1 MRNKEIARIFNEIA
15 DMYEMQDI
23 DFKPRAYRKAAQ
35 NIESLGKDIEEIYE
49 DDELKNIPGIGESTA
64 EEIKEYLDTGKVQRL
79 EKLKTDMPVD
89 LRSLSAVETIGP
101 KKIKVLYQQLG
112 VSNLDD
118 LEQAAKQG
126 KIQDLEGFGKKTEEN
141 ILANISFA
149 REKGQR
155 FLLGY
160 VLPEAKEII
169 QELTDQVDQ
178 IELAGSLRRMKET
191 VGDVDILVVSS
202 ESEKVMDYFT
212 NLDRVEQVIAHGKTK
227 STIRLY
233 GGIQVDLRIVN
244 KQSFGSALQYFT
256 GSKDHNVK
264 LRKIAQ
270 KNGLKLNEYGLFE
283 DDKRKAGESEEKVYQ
298 KLDLE
303 WVPPEL
309 REDIGEIDAAKQN
322 SLPNLI
328 QYDDVNGDLQM
339 HSNWSDGSNTMKE
352 MIEESRNLGHS
363 FIAFTDHVGTLK
375 VAGGMD
381 KKEWEKQGEKIAEFQ
396 KKFDDIHIF
405 HGLEANIKKN
415 GDLDIDSSFLKEADV
430 VLASVHSSFRLPKK
444 EMTKRIIKAI
454 ENKYVHILSH
464 PTGRKIQKKEAI
476 NLDLDAV
483 FKAAR
488 KNDVAIEINAYPER
502 LDLNDVHVHRAIN
515 KNVKLSIG
523 TDAHRKDHLRYY
535 SLGTAVARRGWAQ
548 KKDIINAFS
557 LSKLKNFLNKTQ

>member
-488 KNDVAIEINAYPER
+488 KTNVAIEINAYPER

>member
-49 DDELKNIPGIGESTA
+49 DNELKNIPGIGESTA

-118 LEQAAKQG
+118 LEQAAKEG
-126 KIQDLEGFGKKTEEN
+126 KIQKLDGFGKKTEEN

-160 VLPEAKEII
+160 VLPEARGII
-169 QELTDQVDQ
+169 KELTDQVDQ

-202 ESEKVMDYFT
+202 ESKKVMDYFT
-212 NLDRVEQVIAHGKTK
+212 EMDRVEQVIAHGKTK

-309 REDIGEIDAAKQN
+309 REDNGEIEAAKQN

-328 QYDDVNGDLQM
+328 QYDEVNGDLQM
-339 HSNWSDGSNTMKE
+339 HSTWSDGSNTMKE

-381 KKEWEKQGEKIAEFQ
+381 KKEWEKQGEKIAELQ
-396 KKFDDIHIF
+396 KKFDDILIF

-415 GDLDIDSSFLKEADV
+415 GDLDIDSSFLKEADI
-430 VLASVHSSFRLPKK
+430 VLASVHSSFRLAKK

-476 NLDLDAV
+476 DLDLDAV
-483 FKAAR
+483 FEAAR

-502 LDLNDVHVHRAIN
+502 LDLNDVNVHRAIN
-515 KNVKLSIG
+515 KDVKLSIG

>member
-49 DDELKNIPGIGESTA
+49 DNELKNIPGIGESTA

-118 LEQAAKQG
+118 LEQAAKEG
-126 KIQDLEGFGKKTEEN
+126 KIQKLDGFGKKTEEN

-160 VLPEAKEII
+160 VLQEARGII
-169 QELTDQVDQ
+169 KELTEQVDQ

-202 ESEKVMDYFT
+202 ESKKVMDYFT
-212 NLDRVEQVIAHGKTK
+212 EMDRVEQVIAHGKTK

-309 REDIGEIDAAKQN
+309 REDNGEIEAAKQN

-339 HSNWSDGSNTMKE
+339 HSTWSDGSNTMRE

-381 KKEWEKQGEKIAEFQ
+381 KKEWEKQGEKIAELQ

-415 GDLDIDSSFLKEADV
+415 GDLDINSSFLKEADI

-476 NLDLDAV
+476 DLNLDAV
-483 FKAAR
+483 FEAAR

-502 LDLNDVHVHRAIN
+502 LDLNDVNVHLAIN

>member
-49 DDELKNIPGIGESTA
+49 DNELKNIPGIGESTA

-118 LEQAAKQG
+118 LEQAAKEG
-126 KIQDLEGFGKKTEEN
+126 KIQKLDGFGKKTEEN

-160 VLPEAKEII
+160 VLPEARGII
-169 QELTDQVDQ
+169 KELTDQVDQ

-202 ESEKVMDYFT
+202 ESKKVMDYFT
-212 NLDRVEQVIAHGKTK
+212 EMDRVEQVIAHGKTK

-309 REDIGEIDAAKQN
+309 REDNGEIEAAKQN

-328 QYDDVNGDLQM
+328 KYDEVNGDLQM
-339 HSNWSDGSNTMKE
+339 HSTWSDGSNTMKE
-352 MIEESRNLGHS
+352 MIEESQNLGHS

-381 KKEWEKQGEKIAEFQ
+381 KKEWEKQGEKIAELQ
-396 KKFDDIHIF
+396 KKFDDILIF

-415 GDLDIDSSFLKEADV
+415 GDLDIDSSFLKEADI

-476 NLDLDAV
+476 DLDLDAV
-483 FKAAR
+483 FEAAR

-502 LDLNDVHVHRAIN
+502 LDLNDVNVHRAIN
-515 KNVKLSIG
+515 KDVKLSIG

>member
-49 DDELKNIPGIGESTA
+49 DNELKNIPGIGESTA

-118 LEQAAKQG
+118 LEQAAKEG
-126 KIQDLEGFGKKTEEN
+126 KIQKLDGFGKKTEEN

-160 VLPEAKEII
+160 VLPEARGII
-169 QELTDQVDQ
+169 KELTDQVDQ
-178 IELAGSLRRMKET
+178 IELAGSLRRMKAT

-202 ESEKVMDYFT
+202 ESKKVMDYFT
-212 NLDRVEQVIAHGKTK
+212 EMDRVEQVIAHGKTK

-309 REDIGEIDAAKQN
+309 REDNGEIEAAKQN

-328 QYDDVNGDLQM
+328 EYDDVNGDLQM
-339 HSNWSDGSNTMKE
+339 HSTWSDGGNTMKE

-381 KKEWEKQGEKIAEFQ
+381 KKEWEKQGEKIAELQ
-396 KKFDDIHIF
+396 KKFDDILIF

-415 GDLDIDSSFLKEADV
+415 GDLDIDSSFLKEADI
-430 VLASVHSSFRLPKK
+430 VLASVHSSFRLAKK

-476 NLDLDAV
+476 DLDLDAV
-483 FKAAR
+483 FEAAR

-502 LDLNDVHVHRAIN
+502 LDLNDVNVHRAIN
-515 KNVKLSIG
+515 KDVKLSIG

>member
-49 DDELKNIPGIGESTA
+49 DNELKNIPGIGESTA

-118 LEQAAKQG
+118 LEQAAKEG
-126 KIQDLEGFGKKTEEN
+126 KIQKLDGFGKKTEEN

-160 VLPEAKEII
+160 VLPEARGII
-169 QELTDQVDQ
+169 KELTDQVDQ

-202 ESEKVMDYFT
+202 ESKKVMDYFT
-212 NLDRVEQVIAHGKTK
+212 EMDRVEQVIAHGKTK

-309 REDIGEIDAAKQN
+309 REDNGEIEAAKKI

-328 QYDDVNGDLQM
+328 QYHEVNGDLQM
-339 HSNWSDGSNTMKE
+339 HSTWSDGSNTMKE

-381 KKEWEKQGEKIAEFQ
+381 KKEWEKQGEKIAELQ

-415 GDLDIDSSFLKEADV
+415 GDLDIDSSFLKEADI
-430 VLASVHSSFRLPKK
+430 VLASVHSSFRLAKK

-483 FKAAR
+483 FEAAR

-502 LDLNDVHVHRAIN
+502 LDLNDVNVHRAIN
-515 KNVKLSIG
+515 KDVKLSIG

-557 LSKLKNFLNKTQ
+557 LSKLKNFLNKT